1 MAFLAFFLPRPE
13 TEKVSPL
20 PFSQSVHL
28 SVQSCWHS
36 CSPGVESGVQGHRS
50 DGGRSCS
57 SGTTSTPTEALETQ
71 AQGCS

>member
-1 MAFLAFFLPRPE
+1 MGGRGIEDVAFLAFFLPRPE

-36 CSPGVESGVQGHRS
+36 CSPGVESGALGHHS
-50 DGGRSCS
+50 DGVAPCPL
-57 SGTTSTPTEALETQ
+57 TPSDACLPH
-71 AQGCS
+71 